1 MDLIH
6 ELQPGDPLQRADDWR
21 SVNEPP
27 SGRGH
32 PVIAWACI
40 IAACAFAVSVQRN
53 AANVVSTDGGDDP
66 IGVVMMKIQGR
77 HSVTS
82 GQRVKD
88 DREALDKLYEQYE
101 RLLNVG
107 SVGQRQRFVI
117 LAAELAGAEEA
128 RRVLREL
135 DAELADPP
143 QGDPPELTEAQA
155 DIQGLLQAL
164 YGPEASA
171 DDPDQGSSRLTEDQQ
186 ELLVERLGWFGKLAL
201 APPGSPDEAD
211 RKSVLVPA
219 YRVSIVVISALILG
233 GLVGFAGF
241 VGLMVMGVL
250 TLVGKVRSGLLA
262 GGGAHGIY
270 AETFSIW
277 MILFYGLQKAAE
289 LIASLPGMQDHHLI
303 IAVGAFFAS
312 LGVLVWPVVRG
323 VPWRQVRI
331 DIGWTLGRKPAL
343 EPIFGVAG
351 YAMTLPLLGV
361 GVAVVFLLMLAQTA
375 MAGPQPTFAPSG
387 GPAHPIITD
396 LAQGQWWA
404 TAQVLLLAIVA
415 APIVEETMF
424 RGVLYRHLRDAS
436 ARMGLVL
443 SVLVSTLIN
452 TFVFAVIHPQG
463 WVAMPLLMALAC
475 GFTLMREWR
484 GTVVPSM
491 IIHGI
496 SNGLVMTMLILLV
509 AD

>member
-6 ELQPGDPLQRADDWR
+6 ELQPGDPLQPADDWQPAK
-21 SVNEPP
+21 EPP
-27 SGRGH
+27 PSRGH
-32 PVIAWACI
+32 PLIAWVGI
-40 IAACAFAVSVQRN
+40 IAMCALALWVQQKAVDTVLPD
-53 AANVVSTDGGDDP
+53 DGSDP
-66 IGVVMMKIQGR
+66 IDVVMMKIQGR
-77 HSVTS
+77 HLVTS
-82 GQRVKD
+82 GQWVKD
-88 DREALDKLYEQYE
+88 DREALDKLYKQYQG
-101 RLLNVG
+101 LLNIG

-117 LAAELAGAEEA
+117 LAAELAGVEEA
-128 RRVLREL
+128 SRVLREL
-135 DAELADPP
+135 DTELADPP
-143 QGDPPELTEAQA
+143 LGDPPELTEAQA
-155 DIQGLLQAL
+155 EIQGLLQAL

-171 DDPDQGSSRLTEDQQ
+171 DDPDPGSTRLTEDQR
-186 ELLVERLGWFGKLAL
+186 ELLIKRLGWFGQLAL
-201 APPGSPDEAD
+201 APPGTPDEAD
-211 RKSVLVPA
+211 RKSALAPA
-219 YRVSIVVISALILG
+219 YRVTIVLIGALILG

-250 TLVGKVRSGLLA
+250 TLVGKVRSGLVA

-270 AETFSIW
+270 AETFAIW
-277 MILFYGLQKAAE
+277 MILFVGLQVVAG
-289 LIASLPGMQDHHLI
+289 LIATVPGMQDHHLI
-303 IAVGAFFAS
+303 IGAAAFFVS
-312 LGVLVWPVVRG
+312 LGVLAWPVVRG

-361 GVAVVFLLMLAQTA
+361 GVVVVFLLMLAQTA
-375 MAGPQPTFAPSG
+375 IAGPQPTFAPSG

-404 TAQVLLLAIVA
+404 TTQVLLLAVVA

-443 SVLVSTLIN
+443 SVLLSTLIN
-452 TFVFAVIHPQG
+452 TSVFAVIHPQG

-491 IIHGI
+491 MIHGI
-496 SNGLVMTMLILLV
+496 SNGLVVTMLILLV